1 MHWTE
6 DPQFDHLVR
15 NAAQAHP
22 RAVGVNSLTGGTGPL
37 TWKQL
42 DKAIEVSNDSFTWQL
57 PTLVTPGSEI
67 LTLGSVQELKDDE
80 AASDTE

>member
-6 DPQFDHLVR
+6 GPQFDHLVR

-22 RAVGVNSLTGGTGPL
+22 RGAGANSINTGTGTCTGPL

-42 DKAIEVSNDSFTWQL
+42 DKAIEVNNDSLTWQL

-67 LTLGSVQELKDDE
+67 LTLGSVDE
-80 AASDTE
+80 KPSSAE